1 MTTATMATMSGFQ
14 IGDILSSTWGY
25 DAVNVDFFKIIGISK
40 SGNQVQVQKIK
51 STEYMVHAL
60 LQSRG
65 CGLCGSH
72 PLMIP
77 SDEVGMKNVW
87 DPKTETYT
95 RKPIV
100 FRRKIQ
106 SYKQG
111 NNKNHYYIM
120 INSYA
125 GASKWN
131 GQAIEDYNHH

>member
-1 MTTATMATMSGFQ
+1 MQTIETATTAKFE

-25 DAVNVDFFKIIGISK
+25 DAVNVDFFKVIGISK
-40 SGNQVQVQKIK
+40 SGNQIQVQKME
-51 STEYMVHAL
+51 SQAL
-60 LQSRG
+60 EFRGG

-77 SDEVGMKNVW
+77 SDDVAMWNEW
-87 DPKTETYT
+87 DSETDTYIH
-95 RKPIV
+95 KPII

-106 SYKQG
+106 SYVQE
-111 NNKNHYYIM
+111 NNENHYYIM

-131 GQAIEDYNHH
+131 GRAIEDYNHH

>member
-1 MTTATMATMSGFQ
+1 MNTAIISEFQ

-25 DAVNVDFFKIIGISK
+25 DAVNVDFFKVIGISK
-40 SGNQVQVQKIK
+40 SGNQIQVQKIK
-51 STEYMVHAL
+51 SESSE
-60 LQSRG
+60 QREG

-77 SDEVGMKNVW
+77 SDEVAMRNEW
-87 DPKTETYT
+87 DLKTETYT
-95 RKPIV
+95 RKPII

-111 NNKNHYYIM
+111 NNENHYYIM

-131 GQAIEDYNHH
+131 GRAIEDYNHH